1 MKELLTNL
9 NKHFES
15 RVRLGVMSILMIN
28 DWVDF
33 SSLKENLDVTD
44 GNLASHIK
52 ALEGEG
58 YIEVKKQF
66 IKNKPNTSYRA
77 TLEGR
82 RAFEDHLSA
91 LQKLIKSGI

>member
-1 MKELLTNL
+1 MRELLTNL

-15 RVRLGVMSILMIN
+15 RVRLGVMSVLMVN

-33 SSLKENLDVTD
+33 STLKENLDVTD

-52 ALEGEG
+52 ALEGEK

-66 IKNKPNTSYRA
+66 LNKKPNTSYRA
-77 TLEGR
+77 TQKGKT
-82 RAFEDHLSA
+82 AFEDHLNT
-91 LQKLIKSGI
+91 LEKLISSGK

>member
-1 MKELLTNL
+1 MKELLGSL

-15 RVRLGVMSILMIN
+15 RIRLGIMSMLLVN

-33 SSLKENLDVTD
+33 NTLKETLDITD

-52 ALEGEG
+52 ALESEK

-66 IKNKPNTSYRA
+66 LNRKPNTSYRA
-77 TLEGR
+77 TLDGR
-82 RAFEDHLSA
+82 KAFEEHLAA
-91 LQKLIKSGI
+91 LEKLINREL

>member
-1 MKELLTNL
+1 
-9 NKHFES
+9 
-15 RVRLGVMSILMIN
+15 MIN

>member
-1 MKELLTNL
+1 
-9 NKHFES
+9 
-15 RVRLGVMSILMIN
+15 MSILMIN

>member
-1 MKELLTNL
+1 MKDLIANL

-15 RVRLGVMSILMIN
+15 RVRLGAMSILMVN

-33 SSLKENLDVTD
+33 SSLKELLNVTD

-52 ALEGEG
+52 SLEAEG

-66 IKNKPNTSYRA
+66 VGNKPNTSYRA
-77 TLEGR
+77 TIEGR
-82 RAFEDHLSA
+82 KAFEMHLQA
-91 LQKLIKSGI
+91 LEDLLSIKK